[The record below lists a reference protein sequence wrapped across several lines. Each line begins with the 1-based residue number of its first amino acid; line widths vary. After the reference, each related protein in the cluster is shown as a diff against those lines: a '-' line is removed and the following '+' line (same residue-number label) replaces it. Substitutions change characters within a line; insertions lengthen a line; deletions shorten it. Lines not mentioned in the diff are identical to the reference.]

1 MLFIMHISCVL
12 CFTKS
17 SRTATVLAEVFI
29 FAMQLPVLNK
39 CPKVQQLICPAFS
52 AIFNINTVKL
62 NLFRYIHTI

>member
-17 SRTATVLAEVFI
+17 SRTAAVLAEVFI

-39 CPKVQQLICPAFS
+39 CPKVQLICPAFS
-52 AIFNINTVKL
+52 VIFNINTVK
-62 NLFRYIHTI
+62 